1 MKPMKLNR
9 LLLMTLAGL
18 QGCQFNPSINGQLD
32 TAECYLPD
40 TQLVQFLDD
49 EHRFINADQATR
61 KALIQSVQNNPPR
74 LINLYS
80 IAGNSAHFHTE
91 AQQLFQNLPLLP
103 DARCP
108 SDRYLYLRFRQSQAN
123 LRQLNEMDSAKAQLV
138 VEQKRSAKL
147 QSQIDELTR
156 IEHAI
161 TRQREEH

>member
-9 LLLMTLAGL
+9 LLLMTLVGL
-18 QGCQFNPSINGQLD
+18 QGCQLNPANTGQHD
-32 TAECYLPD
+32 TAECYLPE

-49 EHRFINADQATR
+49 EHRFINADQAAR
-61 KALIQSVQNNPPR
+61 KAMLRSVQNSPPR

-80 IAGNSAHFHTE
+80 ITGSSAHLHTE
-91 AQQLFQNLPLLP
+91 AQQLFKQLPLLP

-108 SDRYLYLRFRQSQAN
+108 ADRYLYLRFRQSQAN